1 MLTQVK
7 RLKQKWLSVS
17 KPVVGDPDAL
27 VFFAAERMPVFVLEL
42 EAE

>member
-17 KPVVGDPDAL
+17 KPVMGDPDAL
-27 VFFAAERMPVFVLEL
+27 VFCDREDAYVCIRARAE
-42 EAE
+42 